1 MLQVVF
7 CDEKTA
13 LATGVK
19 YAVLA
24 ARYEGK
30 WVFCRHR
37 ARDTWEIP
45 GGHVEPGETPDEA
58 ARRELF
64 EETGAVE
71 ADLSLVGYY
80 QVEDFGAL
88 YFAEIKKL
96 GPLPADFEMAE
107 LSFGAVLPEA
117 LTYPTI
123 QPALFRKVQ
132 GWLNMQTAKGE
143 PWDVYDAGRRLTGR
157 TMRRGDPITPGD
169 YHLVVYIWLKNAAGQ
184 FLLTK
189 RAPHKGYGNL
199 WECTG
204 GSAVAGE
211 DSRAAAVREVRE
223 ETGLVLSPENGELI
237 FTHRREDAFCDTWLF
252 RQEFDLNAV
261 TLQAGETVDVRTASW
276 DEVLALYRSGQLVP
290 YAHFEEISAKLL

>member
-1 MLQVVF
+1 MLQVTF
-7 CDEKTA
+7 CQEKTA
-13 LATGVK
+13 LAAGVK

-30 WVFCRHR
+30 WVFCRHGE
-37 ARDTWEIP
+37 RDTWEMP
-45 GGHVEPGETPDEA
+45 GGHVEPGETPYAA

-71 ADLSLVGYY
+71 ADISPVAYY

-88 YFAEIKKL
+88 FFAEIKKL

-107 LSFGAVLPEA
+107 LSFGDTMPAA
-117 LTYPTI
+117 LTYPDI

-143 PWDVYDAGRRLTGR
+143 LWDVYDADRRLTGR
-157 TMRRGDPITPGD
+157 IMRRGEPIAAGD

-189 RAPHKGYGNL
+189 RSPNKGFGNL

-211 DSRAAAVREVRE
+211 DSLTAAVREVRE
-223 ETGLVLSPENGELI
+223 ETGLALSPENGELI

-252 RQEFDLNAV
+252 RQEFDLSAV
-261 TLQAGETVDVRTASW
+261 HLQEGETVDARIASK
-276 DEVLALYRSGQLVP
+276 DEVLALYREKKLVP
-290 YAHFEEISAKLL
+290 YSHFDEIFAKL